1 MAVFNE
7 DTRVKIPAT
16 IQFMRLGYAYQSLKD
31 MDIHVET
38 RIAINRFKPAI
49 ERINGKS
56 FTDEEILSLIDEIHG
71 MIRYN
76 DMGKSFYDWLI
87 NPMDRVKLIDF
98 DNVDNNDFA
107 VVNELFFGTEAK
119 GSFRPDINI
128 LINGIPLAFLEVKK
142 PNNEGG
148 IQKEFC
154 RMLDDRLKVPE

>member
-56 FTDEEILSLIDEIHG
+56 FTDEEILSLIDEE
-71 MIRYN
+71 R
-76 DMGKSFYDWLI
+76 
-87 NPMDRVKLIDF
+87 
-98 DNVDNNDFA
+98 
-107 VVNELFFGTEAK
+107 
-119 GSFRPDINI
+119 
-128 LINGIPLAFLEVKK
+128 
-142 PNNEGG
+142 
-148 IQKEFC
+148 
-154 RMLDDRLKVPE
+154 

>member
-56 FTDEEILSLIDEIHG
+56 FTDEEILSLIDE
-71 MIRYN
+71 
-76 DMGKSFYDWLI
+76 KS
-87 NPMDRVKLIDF
+87 M
-98 DNVDNNDFA
+98 A
-107 VVNELFFGTEAK
+107 
-119 GSFRPDINI
+119 
-128 LINGIPLAFLEVKK
+128 
-142 PNNEGG
+142 
-148 IQKEFC
+148 
-154 RMLDDRLKVPE
+154 